1 MVEQNGTIDITSAD
15 VGAVL
20 QAKTTQIT
28 NLELQVAALK
38 RTIED
43 MMKEPEVVDEP
54 ADELNYEA

>member
-1 MVEQNGTIDITSAD
+1 MVEQNGTIEITSTD
-15 VGAVL
+15 VAAVL

-43 MMKEPEVVDEP
+43 MMREPEEVVESVDE
-54 ADELNYEA
+54 

>member
-54 ADELNYEA
+54 ADE